1 MTDPRTPCQATE
13 LHAAPMPMRL
23 CLASYL
29 VVEARRL
36 VTVAAAEAE
45 TDRTSH
51 PPVGA
56 LVELDTI
63 AGELARAEARLHRLL
78 GSRSP

>member
-1 MTDPRTPCQATE
+1 MTEPTTRLQDTE
-13 LHAAPMPMRL
+13 LGGEPAPIRL

-36 VTVAAAEAE
+36 VTVAVAEAE
-45 TDRTSH
+45 SDRTSH

-78 GSRSP
+78 GARSP